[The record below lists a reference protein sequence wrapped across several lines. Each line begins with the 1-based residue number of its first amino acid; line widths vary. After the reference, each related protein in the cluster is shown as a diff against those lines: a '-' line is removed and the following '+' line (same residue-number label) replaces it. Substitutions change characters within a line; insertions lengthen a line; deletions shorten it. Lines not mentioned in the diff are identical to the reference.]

1 MKEIVIE
8 TLYDIKLAAYL
19 WEPGDQEKH
28 TVVICHGFRGTKE
41 NGGKLFGFAD
51 KLRNTGM
58 GVLAFDFRGSGKS
71 DGEFS
76 SVTLSRQGEDVQA
89 VIDYIC
95 REYGSRVIL
104 LGRSMGGSSVLAGA
118 SADKRV
124 DAFIFW
130 STPVFMHQA
139 FATIMGT
146 DYDRLRVGESI
157 YLRDDGGEFRLDP
170 DLISDFD
177 SHDMEQYVRAIGTRP
192 TLIIQ
197 ARDDDAVSAEN
208 GQYLHRNLPNGQLAM
223 FDQAGHRFLEL
234 TAQREDITTEWLR
247 QHFCV

>member
-1 MKEIVIE
+1 MKEILIE
-8 TLYDIKLAAYL
+8 TLDGMKLAAYV
-19 WEPGDQEKH
+19 WGPGGQDKH
-28 TVVICHGFRGTKE
+28 MVVICHGFRGTKE

-51 KLRNTGM
+51 KLRNTGL
-58 GVLAFDFRGSGKS
+58 GVVAFDFRGSGKS

-89 VIDYIC
+89 VIDFIH

-124 DAFIFW
+124 DGYVFW

-139 FATIMGT
+139 FATIMGA
-146 DYDRLRVGESI
+146 DYERLRAGDSI
-157 YLRDDGGEFRLDP
+157 YFRDDGGQFRLNP
-170 DLISDFD
+170 DVIADFD
-177 SHDMEQYVRAIGTRP
+177 CHDMEQHVRNIGARP

-197 ARDDDAVSAEN
+197 ARDDDAVSSEN
-208 GQYLHRNLPNGQLAM
+208 GQYLHRNLPNSQLAM

-234 TAQREDITTEWLR
+234 TAEREDLTIEWLR
-247 QHFCV
+247 QHFCA